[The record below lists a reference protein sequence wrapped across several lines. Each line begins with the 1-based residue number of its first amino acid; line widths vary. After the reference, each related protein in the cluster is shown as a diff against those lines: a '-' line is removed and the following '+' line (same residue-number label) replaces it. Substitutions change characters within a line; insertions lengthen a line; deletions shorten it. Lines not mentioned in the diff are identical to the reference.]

1 MTEEIKD
8 RIIADIEEMTRLAEQ
23 YAAATNE
30 IITSDIDETLD
41 DLVAR
46 RDEITGLAGKHR
58 RDIDEALSQCTDQES
73 DLVKKMITGGHV
85 PLGISREMRD
95 IYKVAVKMHSA
106 FLAIGEKEDK
116 AAARVD
122 ARLKELRTEL
132 ENVNSGRKITSGY
145 SAMGNGLSGSGSSFD
160 GRL

>member
-1 MTEEIKD
+1 
-8 RIIADIEEMTRLAEQ
+8 MTRLAEQ

-30 IITSDIDETLD
+30 IITTDIDETLED
-41 DLVAR
+41 IVAR
-46 RDEITGLAGKHR
+46 RNEITGLVGKQR
-58 RDIDEALSQCTDQES
+58 RDIDEACAMCTDQERE
-73 DLVKKMITGGHV
+73 LVIKMITGAHV

-95 IYKVAVKMHSA
+95 IHKVAVKMHSA
-106 FLAIGEKEDK
+106 YLAIGEKEDK

-132 ENVNSGRKITSGY
+132 ENVNSGRKMTSGY
-145 SAMGNGLSGSGSSFD
+145 SAMGIGLSGSGSSFD